1 MFVPRV
7 CCHKSL
13 PFCGLLR
20 VQKKE
25 GWLSTRVFPSFG
37 KNDISSLNNTAQTPP
52 PRLSNDADS
61 ISQWSTQFII
71 VTFIESLSWLL
82 SFVFMLIDSGARRA
96 QLLLKICCKVV
107 VVSPCNWLFATTLA
121 KHLQVKFIVWH
132 PIHLRYAPVSQL
144 MILEKYLLSCTCLR
158 NGENGSIRIEYCRV

>member
-1 MFVPRV
+1 MFVSRV

-61 ISQWSTQFII
+61 ISQCSTQVII
-71 VTFIESLSWLL
+71 VKFIESLSWLL
-82 SFVFMLIDSGARRA
+82 SFVFMLIDSGAQRA

-107 VVSPCNWLFATTLA
+107 VVSPCNWLFVL
-121 KHLQVKFIVWH
+121 
-132 PIHLRYAPVSQL
+132 
-144 MILEKYLLSCTCLR
+144 
-158 NGENGSIRIEYCRV
+158 SIRYNPCQALASAVHCLASESSAIRPRQSTDDFRKVPPLLYLPTEWREW